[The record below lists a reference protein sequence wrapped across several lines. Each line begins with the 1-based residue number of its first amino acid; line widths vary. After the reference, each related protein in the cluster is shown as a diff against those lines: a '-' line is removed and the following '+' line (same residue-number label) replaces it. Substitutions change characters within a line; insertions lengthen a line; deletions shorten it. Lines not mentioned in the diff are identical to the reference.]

1 MDPVARA
8 AHANG
13 KQTELQGRARATRS
27 QKMDLTH
34 ISRFATESQV
44 PAAAAAR
51 QEDLP
56 WGGSSNTAR
65 AAKMDA
71 CTAEPAE
78 VRAQEFGNVQSFDRT
93 IRPMRGVQVHPAPIT
108 DTCGG
113 DSAQQTSGVPGAI
126 PGPLEKLIQ
135 ADYGRDPSS
144 SETDKFE
151 SSTSVSLAT
160 LAPASRGFAS
170 PRLSRRAL
178 MEPPSA
184 FGSEKF
190 IFDGG
195 LPPIQKSGFT
205 AAPVSKLD
213 RSVCKPGPHFPF
225 VSCVCPGVYR
235 FHDDI

>member
-1 MDPVARA
+1 
-8 AHANG
+8 
-13 KQTELQGRARATRS
+13 
-27 QKMDLTH
+27 
-34 ISRFATESQV
+34 
-44 PAAAAAR
+44 
-51 QEDLP
+51 
-56 WGGSSNTAR
+56 
-65 AAKMDA
+65 MDA
-71 CTAEPAE
+71 CTAVPAE

-93 IRPMRGVQVHPAPIT
+93 IRPMRGVQVHPAPMT
-108 DTCGG
+108 DTCGA
-113 DSAQQTSGVPGAI
+113 DSAQQPLGVPGAF
-126 PGPLEKLIQ
+126 PGPLEKLIE
-135 ADYGRDPSS
+135 ADGGRDPSS
-144 SETDKFE
+144 SETDRFG

-160 LAPASRGFAS
+160 LAPASRGCAS
-170 PRLSRRAL
+170 PRPSRRAL
-178 MEPPSA
+178 MEPPNA